1 MQVEHWAVLDETQ
14 NLYFEELSIGPHEVG
29 GRLSNFHIHKR
40 RLHGGPREGV
50 DVIDVDN
57 GVFRFTV
64 LPTRGMGL
72 WKAELGQVKLG
83 WQAPVRGPV
92 HPRLVNLAEPSG
104 LGWLAGFDELLCR
117 CGLESNGG
125 PDFDP
130 QGRLRHTLHGRIAN
144 TLAHRVE
151 IAVDFGQ
158 RELIVRGEVDESRL
172 YGNKLRLATTI
183 RTRIDEPGLRITD
196 EVINLSAEPADLQLL
211 YHTNFGAPLL
221 EKGARVVAPARQV
234 IAATQRAAEGIESW
248 GDYLGPTSGYTEQVY
263 FLELIGDT
271 EGMGEAL
278 LRNAG
283 GDQGVSLKFPLTE
296 LPYFTL
302 WKSTQMPEDG
312 YVTGLEPGV
321 NLPNVKSFEQSQG
334 RVIRLAPHERKT
346 HHLQLEVHADRTSV
360 AQCEQRLTRLQGP
373 RGPELVARPQLPWAP
388 SE

>member
-1 MQVEHWAVLDETQ
+1 MQVEHWAVLDEGLD
-14 NLYFEELSIGPHEVG
+14 LYFEELSIGPHEVA
-29 GRLSNFHIHKR
+29 GRLGNFHVRKR

-50 DVIDVDN
+50 DVIEVDN
-57 GVFRFTV
+57 GSFKFSV

-72 WKAELGQVKLG
+72 WKAEMGEVKLG

-104 LGWLAGFDELLCR
+104 LGWLAGFDELMCR

-125 PDFDP
+125 PDFDE
-130 QGRLRHTLHGRIAN
+130 QGRLKHALHGRIAN

-151 IAVDFGQ
+151 IAVDFAHS
-158 RELIVRGEVDESRL
+158 EIIVRGEVDESRL
-172 YGNKLRLATTI
+172 YHNKLRLATTI

-221 EKGARVVAPARQV
+221 EKGARVVAPATRV
-234 IAATQRAAEGIESW
+234 IAATKRAAEGMETW
-248 GDYLGPTSGYTEQVY
+248 ADYEGPTAGYTEQVY
-263 FLELIGDT
+263 FLELIGNA
-271 EGMGEAL
+271 EGMGEAM

-283 GDQGVSLKFPLTE
+283 GDQGVSLKFPLSE

-302 WKSTQMPEDG
+302 WKSTQMLEDG

-321 NLPNVKSFEQSQG
+321 NLPNVKSFEAQQG

-346 HHLQLEVHADRTSV
+346 HHLQLEVHPDRTSV
-360 AQCEQRLTRLQGP
+360 TRCEQRLAQLQGA
-373 RGPELVARPQLPWAP
+373 RGPELIDRPQLPWAP
-388 SE
+388 GS